1 MFPKLPDNFENL
13 DLDDKGLAILELDQ
27 ATLAK
32 AYKVSN
38 CLENT
43 PAHDAMNIP
52 RVFKE
57 LFVRC
62 GEVSEYRVIPLR
74 PCLIEIFQSWISL
87 GLTSVCPYLF
97 SDAEI
102 EENELRYQDYYD
114 CHAVQE
120 LAKTCLD
127 TDADGWISSE
137 LDFEEKQ
144 RHNKKLLGLFVER
157 IADEKTASE
166 ATKMWPFSNAL

>member
-1 MFPKLPDNFENL
+1 MILPAFLQAQWPEFLKPPANYPEGLVFPKLPDNFENL

-62 GEVSEYRVIPLR
+62 GEVSEYRVIQIGR
-74 PCLIEIFQSWISL
+74 AH
-87 GLTSVCPYLF
+87 V
-97 SDAEI
+97 
-102 EENELRYQDYYD
+102 
-114 CHAVQE
+114 
-120 LAKTCLD
+120 
-127 TDADGWISSE
+127 
-137 LDFEEKQ
+137 
-144 RHNKKLLGLFVER
+144 
-157 IADEKTASE
+157 
-166 ATKMWPFSNAL
+166 